1 MQTGFKARF
10 GWAMYDWA
18 AQPFFTI
25 VFTFIFGPYFV
36 NAVAADPQAGQTLW
50 ANIQTYA
57 GLIMAVSAPFLG
69 AYADASGPRKP
80 WVIGFSTLCIAACA
94 ALWLAEPNADPGRIS
109 LIVLILVLGII
120 GAEFGIVFNNAMLP
134 GLAVNGRVG
143 KLSGFGWAM
152 GYIGALIALP
162 IMLWIT
168 GQLPG
173 VPGPE
178 LDQSARVGDRLSG
191 PFVAV
196 WFALFMI
203 PFILWTPDEPAR
215 AENRMQAV
223 KTTLSETWATLK
235 TLHHRPNVLR
245 FLIARMT
252 YYDGMNALIAFGGV
266 YAAVRFGWGTTELG
280 IFGIIILIFG
290 VPGCFIGGWLDDRIG
305 SKRMLFISVGGLF
318 LTMLGILS
326 IGDGKVLFV
335 VEAAFPQPD
344 DGLFASQA
352 ELYMIAFAAALGI
365 FAGPSQAASRSM
377 IARLAP
383 PDQIGK
389 YFGLFA
395 LSGKATSFL
404 APFLIGVLLAYV
416 GDRWSYGVILLFLFI
431 GMILLAGVREE
442 QEPACCSPPAADWDL
457 VLVDQQQQL
466 IAGLTGLRQTQL
478 LLQSLDGGACFWPEN
493 AVHCAIQQTAL
504 CQYTLRVY
512 YQLDGWQCH
521 SIG

>member
-1 MQTGFKARF
+1 MQSGTKARF

-25 VFTFIFGPYFV
+25 IFTFVFGPYFV
-36 NAVAADPQAGQTLW
+36 NVVVADPQTGQTLW
-50 ANIQTYA
+50 ANVQTYA
-57 GLIMAVSAPFLG
+57 GLIMAVCAPFLG

-80 WVIGFSTLCIAACA
+80 WVIGFSVVCIGACA
-94 ALWLAEPNADPGRIS
+94 ALWFAEPGANADVVS
-109 LIVLILVLGII
+109 LIVGILVVGII

-134 GLAVNGRVG
+134 GLAVDGRVG

-173 VPGPE
+173 VAGPE
-178 LDQSARVGDRLSG
+178 LNQEMRVGDRLAG
-191 PFVAV
+191 PFVAI

-203 PFILWTPDEPAR
+203 PFVLWTPDEPAR
-215 AENRMQAV
+215 TTDRVDAV
-223 KTTLSETWATLK
+223 KTTLAETWATLK
-235 TLHHRPNVLR
+235 SLHQRPNVLR
-245 FLIARMT
+245 YLLARMT
-252 YYDGMNALIAFGGV
+252 YYDGLNALFAFGGV

-280 IFGIIILIFG
+280 LFGIIILIFG
-290 VPGCFIGGWLDDRIG
+290 VPGCFLGGWLDDRVG
-305 SKRMLFISVGGLF
+305 SKRTLFVSIIGLF

-335 VEAAFPQPD
+335 VETAFPQPG
-344 DGLFASQA
+344 DGLFASPA
-352 ELYMIAFAAALGI
+352 ELYMVVFAAALGI

-383 PDQIGK
+383 PNQIGK

-404 APFLIGVLLAYV
+404 APLLIGISLGTL
-416 GDRWSYGVILLFLFI
+416 GDRWAYGVILVFLI
-431 GMILLAGVREE
+431 VGLILLAGVREE
-442 QEPACCSPPAADWDL
+442 RETS
-457 VLVDQQQQL
+457 
-466 IAGLTGLRQTQL
+466 
-478 LLQSLDGGACFWPEN
+478 
-493 AVHCAIQQTAL
+493 
-504 CQYTLRVY
+504 
-512 YQLDGWQCH
+512 
-521 SIG
+521 

>member
-252 YYDGMNALIAFGGV
+252 YYDGLNALFAFGGV

-395 LSGKATSFL
+395 LSGKATSLL

-442 QEPACCSPPAADWDL
+442 QEPA
-457 VLVDQQQQL
+457 
-466 IAGLTGLRQTQL
+466 
-478 LLQSLDGGACFWPEN
+478 
-493 AVHCAIQQTAL
+493 
-504 CQYTLRVY
+504 
-512 YQLDGWQCH
+512 
-521 SIG
+521 